1 MAVNHREN
9 MLRAIS
15 GRATE
20 RLPWVSRLDLWYR
33 ANKLAGTLPEAH
45 RDSTLIELVDALDIG
60 YHAIVPDFQ
69 DLRGRDD
76 DIDRVLG
83 VYKMFAFFGYFLSL

>member
-20 RLPWVSRLDLWYR
+20 RLPWVPRLDLWYR

-45 RDSTLIELVDALDIG
+45 RDSTLIELVDVYRLDEKT
-60 YHAIVPDFQ
+60 
-69 DLRGRDD
+69 
-76 DIDRVLG
+76 RVFSRTERMTIAG
-83 VYKMFAFFGYFLSL
+83 DVASLKPK